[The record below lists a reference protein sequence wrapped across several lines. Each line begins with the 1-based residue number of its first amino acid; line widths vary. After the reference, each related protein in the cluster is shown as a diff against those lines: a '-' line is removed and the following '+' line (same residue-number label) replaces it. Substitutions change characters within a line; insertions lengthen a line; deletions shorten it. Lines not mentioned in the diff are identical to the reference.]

1 MEERSL
7 KQWSAG
13 EPSTASGENPYCF
26 LYDGSPVRLTFL
38 QEERTLQDQLVRYF
52 VSRKQARSPIRSD
65 DGKGAG

>member
-26 LYDGSPVRLTFL
+26 LYDGIPVRLTFL
-38 QEERTLQDQLVRYF
+38 QEERTLQDQLVR
-52 VSRKQARSPIRSD
+52 
-65 DGKGAG
+65 